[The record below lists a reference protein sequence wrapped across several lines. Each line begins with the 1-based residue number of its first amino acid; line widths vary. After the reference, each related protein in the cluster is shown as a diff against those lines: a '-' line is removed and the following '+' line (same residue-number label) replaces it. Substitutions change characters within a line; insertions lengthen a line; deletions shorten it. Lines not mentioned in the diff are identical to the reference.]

1 MEGTGVVVGES
12 GRTDPAGGALAAP
25 VAPGDAIR
33 PPRQPSLDL
42 GVVLE
47 KALAGDEDAFRTM
60 YRTLQPGLLR
70 YLRGLVAHE
79 AEDVASEAWAQI
91 ARDLG
96 SFRGDVSGF
105 RGWVATIARH
115 RAVDHLRRQRR
126 RPVVA
131 MAVEELPDAPA
142 SDDTEAQALDSGSTD
157 QAIALIATLP
167 RDQAEAVLLRVVMG
181 LDAVSAGRVLGKR
194 PGAVR
199 TAAHRGLRRLAQ
211 QLDRGAASLSSPEGT
226 GLTES
231 TGVNQPRGE

>member
-1 MEGTGVVVGES
+1 
-12 GRTDPAGGALAAP
+12 
-25 VAPGDAIR
+25 
-33 PPRQPSLDL
+33 
-42 GVVLE
+42 
-47 KALAGDEDAFRTM
+47 
-60 YRTLQPGLLR
+60 
-70 YLRGLVAHE
+70 
-79 AEDVASEAWAQI
+79 
-91 ARDLG
+91 
-96 SFRGDVSGF
+96 
-105 RGWVATIARH
+105 
-115 RAVDHLRRQRR
+115 
-126 RPVVA
+126 

-211 QLDRGAASLSSPEGT
+211 QLDSGAASLSSPEAA